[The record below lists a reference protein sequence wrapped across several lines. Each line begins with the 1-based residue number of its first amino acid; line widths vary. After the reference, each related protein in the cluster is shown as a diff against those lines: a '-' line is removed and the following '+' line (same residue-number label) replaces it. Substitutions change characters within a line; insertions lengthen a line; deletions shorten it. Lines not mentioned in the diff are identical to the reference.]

1 MRVAVIYII
10 GAVAVAT
17 FLGVAGPFLKYRQL
31 SNEGVRTEGTVVR
44 PDCLNHA
51 SLWYRFHV
59 ADREY
64 TANDLYR
71 GTGGCPAL
79 KANDP
84 VQIYYL
90 PNNPNVSMSGNP
102 AAALSNELA
111 TISAAA
117 VIIPALVI
125 IGITWKLR
133 RRRRA

>member
-1 MRVAVIYII
+1 MRVAIIYMI

-17 FLGVAGPFLKYRQL
+17 ILGVAGPFLKYRQL

-51 SLWYRFHV
+51 TLSYRFHV

-64 TANDLYR
+64 IASDLYR
-71 GTGGCPAL
+71 GVGECAAL
-79 KANDP
+79 KADEP
-84 VQIYYL
+84 VQVYYL
-90 PNNPNVSMSGNP
+90 PSNPNVSMSGSP

-117 VIIPALVI
+117 VIMPGLVI